1 MIEALRG
8 QRESISGLCGGADC
22 VLELYHKAPME
33 LDAACFGLD
42 SAGRLSD
49 EQYFVFYNQKQSPE
63 QAVCLSAG
71 AAAGSER
78 FTLSLSKLPS
88 KISKLSFAV
97 SIDGTR
103 TMRELEKGYVR
114 LLSGQT
120 ETLRFS
126 YSGAEFSGERAIVI
140 CEIYRKG
147 DDWRFCAVGRG
158 FNGGLKAL
166 IESYGG
172 SVASP
177 TPAQPAAAPVPAGA
191 ADAPAPPAEQ
201 AGGIRAGA
209 PRRPANAAFQNVVRS
224 LPAEVCTRMDNL
236 ARQCRGDTAYLS
248 ELYKNMFLM
257 LARYPGAAERSVQVV
272 MCSDISGSMFDQY
285 RNGRMQRVVD
295 KFFTYASTLS
305 DAAAMD
311 FWAFAAK
318 SRQFG
323 AVTMDNVR
331 DYTFAEMGGF
341 ERWMSMLNYQFN
353 NEPEAMR
360 DIMMIY
366 GGLRAPVM
374 VLFVTDGHLS
384 ADWAIEEILI
394 KTSRF
399 PIYWQ
404 FIGIGGSEY
413 GILSCLN
420 EIDGRHSNNAAFL
433 KLEDIDDLS
442 DQALFQ
448 ELLCNLEQWLN
459 ELSCKKMLEE

>member
-71 AAAGSER
+71 VAAGSER
-78 FTLSLSKLPS
+78 FTLSLGKLPS

-97 SIDGTR
+97 SIDGTH

-120 ETLRFS
+120 EMLRFS

-177 TPAQPAAAPVPAGA
+177 TPAQPPAAPGGRA
-191 ADAPAPPAEQ
+191 APA
-201 AGGIRAGA
+201 RKRCLSKCGA
-209 PRRPANAAFQNVVRS
+209 
-224 LPAEVCTRMDNL
+224 
-236 ARQCRGDTAYLS
+236 
-248 ELYKNMFLM
+248 
-257 LARYPGAAERSVQVV
+257 
-272 MCSDISGSMFDQY
+272 
-285 RNGRMQRVVD
+285 
-295 KFFTYASTLS
+295 
-305 DAAAMD
+305 
-311 FWAFAAK
+311 
-318 SRQFG
+318 
-323 AVTMDNVR
+323 
-331 DYTFAEMGGF
+331 
-341 ERWMSMLNYQFN
+341 
-353 NEPEAMR
+353 
-360 DIMMIY
+360 
-366 GGLRAPVM
+366 
-374 VLFVTDGHLS
+374 LS
-384 ADWAIEEILI
+384 A
-394 KTSRF
+394 R
-399 PIYWQ
+399 
-404 FIGIGGSEY
+404 
-413 GILSCLN
+413 
-420 EIDGRHSNNAAFL
+420 
-433 KLEDIDDLS
+433 
-442 DQALFQ
+442 
-448 ELLCNLEQWLN
+448 
-459 ELSCKKMLEE
+459 